1 MASSKFNPVGSIC
14 VVTGGANGIGRS
26 LSQHLASLGAKR
38 VVVVDLSLSAAQ
50 KVVSQDLPPGVGLAI
65 GANCGVEMDIRRV
78 ITETEFHCDGPID
91 AFFCNAGI
99 PANGGP
105 EVPNDEWER
114 IWQVN
119 VMQSVYVSRHLFPK
133 YVARGK
139 GVMVITASSAG
150 LLNLPGALAYS
161 VTKHAAVGL
170 AEGLHIAYASRGV
183 HVACLCP
190 MGVRTGMVPKIN
202 SGMAKDSDAIVGQ
215 DGILSPDDVA
225 KETVSAVIAGK
236 FMVLPHK
243 RVKFYF
249 SKKAEDYEQYLL
261 GMRKVYEKFG
271 ATLSRAPNM
280 SSARL

>member
-50 KVVSQDLPPGVGLAI
+50 KVVSQDLPSGVGLAI

-78 ITETEFHCDGPID
+78 ITETEFQCDGPID

-99 PANGGP
+99 PGNGGP
-105 EVPNDEWER
+105 EVSNDEWEQ

-150 LLNLPGALAYS
+150 LLSLPGALAYS

-170 AEGLHIAYASRGV
+170 AEGLHIAYASKGI

-190 MGVRTGMVPKIN
+190 MGVRTGMIPKID
-202 SGMAKDSDAIVGQ
+202 SAMAKHSDGMVG
-215 DGILSPDDVA
+215 LPMSPDDVA
-225 KETVSAVIAGK
+225 KKTVSAVIAGN
-236 FMVLPHK
+236 FMILPHK
-243 RVKFYF
+243 QVKFYF
-249 SKKAEDYEQYLL
+249 TKKAQDYEQFLL
-261 GMRKVYEKFG
+261 GMRKMYEKHG
-271 ATLSRAPNM
+271 VIMSRAPNM

>member
-1 MASSKFNPVGSIC
+1 MTSSKFKPEGSIC

-26 LSQHLASLGAKR
+26 LSKHLASLGAKR
-38 VVVVDLSLSAAQ
+38 IIVVDLSISAAQ
-50 KVVSQDLPPGVGLAI
+50 KVVSQDLPPGVGFAI

-78 ITETEFHCDGPID
+78 IIETESHCEAPID

-99 PANGGP
+99 PSNGGP

-133 YVARGK
+133 FEARGR

-150 LLNLPGALAYS
+150 LLTFPGALPYA

-170 AEGLHIAYASRGV
+170 AEGLHTAYASKGI

-190 MGVRTGMVPKIN
+190 MGVRTGMVPRGKE
-202 SGMAKDSDAIVGQ
+202 GPVER
-215 DGILSPDDVA
+215 DGVISPDDVA
-225 KETVSAVIAGK
+225 KETVSAIIAGK
-236 FMVLPHK
+236 FMILPHK
-243 RVKFYF
+243 KVKLYF
-249 SKKAEDYEQYLL
+249 AQKARDYEGWLL
-261 GMRKVYEKFG
+261 NMRKLYDIYGE
-271 ATLSRAPNM
+271 ATIGTPNM